1 MVRVPGSLGDSGF
14 HRESAEDVQVKKESG
29 EEALSEHGSTKTLL
43 NETRSADR
51 QSTGRNSVDG
61 NEGDLETD
69 LEDKPQ
75 LPPQVPL
82 GTPVGL
88 DESRDSLTKQ
98 TKAGSARY
106 AFADSP
112 IKLEPGSDQ
121 HDFSKTAQGAATPR
135 RKMKGPDLE
144 KGDKK
149 GSDSRWLDV
158 ALEFAYNRQEMQKF
172 IDRDPVLQILRPKQ
186 ISMPKGPIVAPTISD
201 NKLDLIKGLMNL
213 LKEAG
218 LVASPFDANELF
230 DLDLKVI
237 QSSIKT
243 AFIERKALVGEIPSY
258 RHPTVPDPVS
268 SPQIGSTR
276 YQTALPYLSAA
287 APGSDGSSELQRMPR
302 RLPGAAMLESRSDT
316 LRQERP
322 RSRSRKP
329 RPTSTDRTVR
339 TTRSEESTSRF
350 ECYFQTAMSRSLKEQ
365 HQATA
370 PSAAVKAI
378 KYVESHEEEMKST
391 GSRDPDPSRWEYDP
405 DENDRPIPARTAVA
419 TTTTGPPASSTIQQI
434 RISAI
439 SDLKEFTGRDQDED
453 RARSWISKVKSA
465 LLRDRATDEEK
476 CLTFADLLT
485 GPAKNWYR
493 QLSRSTRNKWS
504 DLLCNFQIQYCGLGV
519 SRIWQYYQSRKKSDE
534 SPLEYLYR
542 LNVAALRARLKIKDG
557 NPKTRREHVENFMAT
572 VGNPDLADQLT
583 LLRLADA
590 DDLEEVLRAR
600 ERAKSRQ
607 SRSAFGSKNPQK
619 VLSLAPTTSIK
630 RPVYAVHIAARESES
645 DTESDGSDSEGTY
658 AGFTLRRLIRSLLRL
673 GVGPQRQIKCDM
685 ARSATIHPNQTINPA
700 PSMMDRIAVA
710 AAHIASLGNTLIV
723 IVGSA

>member
-98 TKAGSARY
+98 TKAGSAQY

-144 KGDKK
+144 EGDKK

-276 YQTALPYLSAA
+276 YQTALPYFSAA
-287 APGSDGSSELQRMPR
+287 APGSDGS
-302 RLPGAAMLESRSDT
+302 AA
-316 LRQERP
+316 
-322 RSRSRKP
+322 
-329 RPTSTDRTVR
+329 
-339 TTRSEESTSRF
+339 
-350 ECYFQTAMSRSLKEQ
+350 
-365 HQATA
+365 
-370 PSAAVKAI
+370 AI
-378 KYVESHEEEMKST
+378 KITEAETDIY
-391 GSRDPDPSRWEYDP
+391 GS
-405 DENDRPIPARTAVA
+405 DRPYHQI
-419 TTTTGPPASSTIQQI
+419 GGIDQQI
-434 RISAI
+434 
-439 SDLKEFTGRDQDED
+439 
-453 RARSWISKVKSA
+453 
-465 LLRDRATDEEK
+465 
-476 CLTFADLLT
+476 
-485 GPAKNWYR
+485 
-493 QLSRSTRNKWS
+493 
-504 DLLCNFQIQYCGLGV
+504 
-519 SRIWQYYQSRKKSDE
+519 
-534 SPLEYLYR
+534 
-542 LNVAALRARLKIKDG
+542 
-557 NPKTRREHVENFMAT
+557 
-572 VGNPDLADQLT
+572 
-583 LLRLADA
+583 
-590 DDLEEVLRAR
+590 
-600 ERAKSRQ
+600 
-607 SRSAFGSKNPQK
+607 
-619 VLSLAPTTSIK
+619 
-630 RPVYAVHIAARESES
+630 
-645 DTESDGSDSEGTY
+645 
-658 AGFTLRRLIRSLLRL
+658 
-673 GVGPQRQIKCDM
+673 
-685 ARSATIHPNQTINPA
+685 
-700 PSMMDRIAVA
+700 
-710 AAHIASLGNTLIV
+710 
-723 IVGSA
+723 